1 MQFRLGKEL
10 LTMLPED
17 LYAGVGQ
24 RALITA
30 VTISLPLLG
39 STLIVGILIS
49 IFQAVTSIQEMTLTF
64 IPKILVVAAIL
75 YFLGPWMGQILA
87 IFSEELLGNLP
98 AYIG

>member
-1 MQFRLGKEL
+1 VG
-10 LTMLPED
+10 PEEIF
-17 LYAGVGQ
+17 AGVGQ

-30 VTISLPLLG
+30 VTVSMPLLG

-75 YFLGPWMGQILA
+75 YFLGPWMGHILVQ
-87 IFSEELLGNLP
+87 FSAEILGNLP